1 MKTKEKQKQLIIEMM
16 RGDEELGLYNDK
28 KAKVRRS
35 KILQEIE
42 DEMSKDPWYIKLR
55 RWVWVKVWIY
65 TCLTRKYWDK
75 SYSGYIF
82 KKR

>member
-1 MKTKEKQKQLIIEMM
+1 MKTKEYQKQLLIEIM
-16 RGDEELGLYNDK
+16 RGDEEIGLYNDNK
-28 KAKVRRS
+28 STIRRS

-42 DEMSKDPWYIKLR
+42 DKMKKDPWYIKLR
-55 RWVWVKVWIY
+55 RWIWVKVWIY

-75 SYSGYIF
+75 SFSGYIF